1 MNDIIG
7 IAWFKDESTYR
18 RAREIFTDS
27 DVMPA
32 TYEGWKAIV
41 KKELEEIKR
50 VGNTALRV
58 DIDPQTFTEWCHMHG
73 FRADSLGRTAY
84 VNHEE
89 LEYRK
94 TGKGK
99 VVE

>member
-1 MNDIIG
+1 MSDVIG
-7 IAWFKDESTYR
+7 IAWFKDENTYR

-27 DVMPA
+27 EVVPA
-32 TYEGWKAIV
+32 TFEDWRAIV

-58 DIDPQTFTEWCHMHG
+58 DIDPQAFVDWCYAHG
-73 FRADSLGRTAY
+73 HRPDSLGRTAF
-84 VNHEE
+84 VNHIE

-99 VVE
+99 IIK

>member
-18 RAREIFTDS
+18 RARETFNDA
-27 DVMPA
+27 DVMPP
-32 TYEGWKAIV
+32 TYEGWKAVV
-41 KKELEEIKR
+41 KKELAEIKR
-50 VGNTALRV
+50 VGNIALRV
-58 DIDPQTFTEWCHMHG
+58 DIDPQTFTEWCYSKG
-73 FRADSLGRTAY
+73 FRPDSMGRTAY

-99 VVE
+99 IIE